1 MIYVILFES
10 YNIAYLNML
19 LDLEVYGKF
28 LGIRKVDMRGRLV
41 VKLMNGDEVHYVPE
55 YRFEL
60 WSMGRRDWTVIKSL
74 GELVGRKSE

>member
-19 LDLEVYGKF
+19 LDLTIYGKF
-28 LGIRKVDMRGRLV
+28 LNIRKVDRRRRLV
-41 VKLMNGDEVHYVPE
+41 VQLMNRDEVHYVPE
-55 YRFEL
+55 DRFEL
-60 WSMGRRDWTVIKSL
+60 WTTGRRNWTVIKSL